1 MQRRYKDDLYNVIAA
16 AILMAYGTLV
26 MILWPLER
34 LTRRR
39 RDVP

>member
-1 MQRRYKDDLYNVIAA
+1 MERGIALMLNRDE
-16 AILMAYGTLV
+16 AIAFVVLMAYGTLV

-39 RDVP
+39 G

>member
-1 MQRRYKDDLYNVIAA
+1 MSKANTVGMEQVLAFL
-16 AILMAYGTLV
+16 ILMGYGTLV

-39 RDVP
+39 RGE